1 LGDPFGD
8 DFGDPSVDEVL
19 EAESHL
25 QEAPAAEPELGF

>member
-19 EAESHL
+19 EAESL